1 MFLLIDNYDSFTSN
15 LVQAFCKLGQTPLVL
30 KNDDPRILEL
40 AEEGSL
46 RMVCLS
52 PGPGRPE
59 KAGLCL
65 EFLERLNPKVPVL
78 GVGLGHQILGL
89 FAGAETEAAPE
100 VMHGRTS
107 DIMHDGRGLYRGIP
121 NPMTV
126 GRYHSLVVRIDEH
139 RPLDNVVVSAR
150 GPHDEVMSL
159 RFRNRPWAGVQYDPG
174 SILTPE
180 GLKLLGNF
188 PASLRP
194 SGRKEP
200 TVYSILDT
208 LAQGLDLSGE
218 QAEAAFSSLFDGSM
232 TPAQSGSFLMAL
244 RMKGPSASELACA
257 IRCILDRAVTVKG
270 VPSNSIDIVGTG
282 GDGRNCFNCSTAAAL
297 TLAGM
302 GYRVIKHGNRAVSS
316 HSGSADVVEALGLP
330 MERDPEAVVDLLKQ
344 HNFAFQYAPYFHPAF
359 GKVGD
364 IRKEMGIRT
373 LFNLLGPMVNPA
385 CPDHLMMGVARPE
398 LVDIVASALRHFPLK
413 KAAVFCGAGGYDELT
428 TMGRTRVVLVCDGKL
443 DEMEFDPSNYGF
455 LPCRADE
462 VEVNSR
468 EEAAAVLR
476 ELLAGRGP
484 RAMRDMLALNAA
496 FAIWLMEDGL
506 SLEDCVAKARKGVAE
521 GAGMRILP

>member
-1 MFLLIDNYDSFTSN
+1 MFLLIDNHDSFTYN
-15 LVQAFCKLGQTPLVL
+15 LVQAFCKLGREPRVL
-30 KNDDPRILEL
+30 KNDDPRLLEL
-40 AEEGSL
+40 ASSPEL

-59 KAGLCL
+59 DSGFCL
-65 EFLERLNPKVPVL
+65 EFLARINPKVPVL

-89 FAGAETEAAPE
+89 FAGAETGEAPE
-100 VMHGRTS
+100 IMHGLSS
-107 DIMHDGRGLYRGIP
+107 DIMHDGRGLYSGIP

-126 GRYHSLVVRIDEH
+126 GRYHSLVVDIDEH

-150 GPHDEVMSL
+150 GPKGEVMSL
-159 RFRNRPWAGVQYDPG
+159 RFRDRPWVGVQYAPE

-188 PASLRP
+188 PAKLETAR
-194 SGRKEP
+194 GQIP
-200 TVYSILDT
+200 TVASILGT
-208 LAQGLDLSGE
+208 LARGLDLSGE
-218 QAEAAFSSLFDGSM
+218 QAEVAFSSLFDGSM
-232 TPAQSGSFLMAL
+232 TCAQAGSFLMGL
-244 RMKGPSASELACA
+244 RMKGPSAAELACA
-257 IRCILDRAVTVKG
+257 VRCILDRAVTVKG
-270 VPSNSIDIVGTG
+270 VPSHSIDIVGTG

-330 MERDPEAVVDLLKQ
+330 MERDPEAVVALLKK
-344 HNFAFQYAPYFHPAF
+344 HNFAFQFAPYFHPAF
-359 GKVGD
+359 AKVGPV
-364 IRKEMGIRT
+364 RKEIGIRT
-373 LFNLLGPMVNPA
+373 LFNMLGPMVNPA
-385 CPDHLMMGVARPE
+385 CPDHLMLGVARPE
-398 LVDIVASALRHFPLK
+398 LVDLVASVLRHFPLK

-428 TMGRTRVVLVCDGKL
+428 TMGRTRILLVQDGEL
-443 DEMEFDPSNYGF
+443 EEMEFDPSNYGF
-455 LPCRADE
+455 TPCRADE

-506 SLEDCVAKARKGVAE
+506 SLEDCVVKARKGVAE
-521 GAGMRILP
+521 GAGMRVLS

>member
-1 MFLLIDNYDSFTSN
+1 MFLLIDNHDSFTYN
-15 LVQAFCKLGQTPLVL
+15 LVQAFCKLGREPRVL
-30 KNDDPRILEL
+30 KNDDPRLLEL
-40 AEEGSL
+40 ASSPEL

-59 KAGLCL
+59 DSGFCL
-65 EFLERLNPKVPVL
+65 EFLARINPKVPVL

-89 FAGAETEAAPE
+89 FAGAETGEAPE
-100 VMHGRTS
+100 IMHGLSS
-107 DIMHDGRGLYRGIP
+107 DIMHDGRGLYSGIP

-126 GRYHSLVVRIDEH
+126 GRYHSLVVDIDEH

-150 GPHDEVMSL
+150 GPQGEVMSL
-159 RFRNRPWAGVQYDPG
+159 RFRDRPWVGVQYAPE

-188 PASLRP
+188 PAKLETAR
-194 SGRKEP
+194 GQIP
-200 TVYSILDT
+200 TVASILGT
-208 LAQGLDLSGE
+208 LARGLDLSGE
-218 QAEAAFSSLFDGSM
+218 QAEVAFSSLFDGSM
-232 TPAQSGSFLMAL
+232 TCAQAGSFLMGL
-244 RMKGPSASELACA
+244 RMKGPSAAELACA
-257 IRCILDRAVTVKG
+257 VRCILDRAVTVKG
-270 VPSNSIDIVGTG
+270 VPSHSIDIVGTG

-330 MERDPEAVVDLLKQ
+330 MERDPEAVVALLKK
-344 HNFAFQYAPYFHPAF
+344 HNFAFQFAPYFHPAF
-359 GKVGD
+359 AKVGPV
-364 IRKEMGIRT
+364 RKEIGIRT
-373 LFNLLGPMVNPA
+373 LFNMLGPMVNPA

-398 LVDIVASALRHFPLK
+398 LVDLVASALRHFPLK
-413 KAAVFCGAGGYDELT
+413 RAAIFCGAGGYDELT
-428 TMGRTRVVLVCDGKL
+428 AMGRTRVVLLKDGEL
-443 DEMEFDPSNYGF
+443 SEMEFDPSKYGF
-455 LPCRADE
+455 AHCRSDE

-484 RAMRDMLALNAA
+484 RAMREMLALNAA

-506 SLEDCVAKARKGVAE
+506 SLEDCVGKARKGVAE

>member
-1 MFLLIDNYDSFTSN
+1 MFLIIDNRDSFTSN
-15 LVQAFCKLGQTPLVL
+15 LVQAFCKLGRRPQVL
-30 KNDDPRILEL
+30 KNDEPRLLEL
-40 AEEGSL
+40 ARDPSL

-65 EFLERLNPKVPVL
+65 EFLKLVNPKVPVL
-78 GVGLGHQILGL
+78 GVGLGHQVLGL
-89 FAGAETEAAPE
+89 FAGAETVPAPE
-100 VMHGRTS
+100 VVHGRTS

-139 RPLDNVVVSAR
+139 RPLENVIVSAR
-150 GPHDEVMSL
+150 GPLGEVMSL
-159 RFRNRPWAGVQYDPG
+159 RFRDRPWAGVQYDPS

-188 PASLRP
+188 PASLETARGQ
-194 SGRKEP
+194 SP
-200 TVYSILDT
+200 TIPAILET
-208 LAQGLDLSGE
+208 LAQGLDLRNE
-218 QAEAAFSSLFDGSM
+218 QAETAFSSLFDGSM
-232 TPAQSGSFLMAL
+232 TPAQAGSFLMGL
-244 RMKGPSASELACA
+244 RLKGPSSAELACA

-270 VPSNSIDIVGTG
+270 VPAHSIDIVGTG
-282 GDGRNCFNCSTAAAL
+282 GDGKNCFNCSTAAAL

-316 HSGSADVVEALGLP
+316 HSGSADAVEALELP
-330 MERDPEAVVDLLKQ
+330 MERDPEAVVALLKR
-344 HNFAFQYAPYFHPAF
+344 HNFAFQFAPYFHPAF
-359 GKVGD
+359 AKVGSV
-364 IRKEMGIRT
+364 RKEMGIRT
-373 LFNLLGPMVNPA
+373 LFNMLGPMVNPA

-398 LVDIVASALRHFPLK
+398 LVDLVASALRHFPLK
-413 KAAVFCGAGGYDELT
+413 RAAVFCGAGGYDELT
-428 TMGRTRVVLVCDGKL
+428 AMGRTRVVLLKGGEL
-443 DEMEFDPSNYGF
+443 SEMEFDPSKYGF
-455 LPCRADE
+455 APCRSDE

-484 RAMRDMLALNAA
+484 RAMREMLALNAA

-506 SLEDCVAKARKGVAE
+506 SLEDCVVKARKGVAE